1 MVKLIPYSSTPQVTA
16 LEYKE
21 MRDLE
26 LHPEKAEYY
35 KELAEKRRKG
45 DRNG

>member
-1 MVKLIPYSSTPQVTA
+1 MVKLIPYSGTPQVTA

-26 LHPEKAEYY
+26 MNPDKAGYY
-35 KELAEKRRKG
+35 NELAEKRRK
-45 DRNG
+45 DNK